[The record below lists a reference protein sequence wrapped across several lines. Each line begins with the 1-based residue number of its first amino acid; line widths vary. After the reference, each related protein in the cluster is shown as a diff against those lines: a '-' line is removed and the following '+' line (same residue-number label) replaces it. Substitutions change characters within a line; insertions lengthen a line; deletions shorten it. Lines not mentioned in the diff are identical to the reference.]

1 MVQIATDDLLR
12 ALKRCKGIA
21 KQELLIKE
29 PTQFNEFR
37 KAHAEARREIYT
49 KLIDLVETSDI
60 ENACAF
66 AFKEYQASLGS
77 SDDDPTL
84 RGRFQALEMFFTIIG
99 IDRNQLDDYKM
110 NNQDFFQLLSTA
122 SQPAT
127 DYCMQ

>member
-1 MVQIATDDLLR
+1 MVQIAADDLLR

-66 AFKEYQASLGS
+66 AFKEYQPLSES
-77 SDDDPTL
+77 SDDPTL
-84 RGRFQALEMFFTIIG
+84 RGRIQALEMFFNIMG
-99 IDRNQLDDYKM
+99 IDRNQLNECKM
-110 NNQDFFQLLSTA
+110 NNLDFCQLLSIT
-122 SQPAT
+122 SQPT
-127 DYCMQ
+127 IDYCMQ

>member
-1 MVQIATDDLLR
+1 MVPIAADDLLR

-29 PTQFNEFR
+29 PAQFNEVR
-37 KAHAEARREIYT
+37 KAHAEARREIYA

-66 AFKEYQASLGS
+66 AFKEYQSLAES
-77 SDDDPTL
+77 SNDPII
-84 RGRFQALEMFFTIIG
+84 RGRTQALEMFFNILG
-99 IDRNQLDDYKM
+99 IDREQLNEYKTNQIDLI
-110 NNQDFFQLLSTA
+110 QLLSATP
-122 SQPAT
+122 QPST

>member
-1 MVQIATDDLLR
+1 MVQVATDDLLR

-29 PTQFNEFR
+29 PAQYNEAR

-66 AFKEYQASLGS
+66 AFKEYQGLTGS
-77 SDDDPTL
+77 GNDPGVK
-84 RGRFQALEMFFTIIG
+84 GRFQALEMFFNVLG
-99 IDRNQLDDYKM
+99 IDHNQLNESKT
-110 NNQDFFQLLSTA
+110 NNIDILQLLNTVT
-122 SQPAT
+122 QPSA
-127 DYCMQ
+127 DFCIQ

>member
-1 MVQIATDDLLR
+1 MVQIAADDLLR

-29 PTQFNEFR
+29 PAQFNEVR
-37 KAHAEARREIYT
+37 KAHAKARREVYT

-66 AFKEYQASLGS
+66 AFKEYQSLAIS
-77 SDDDPTL
+77 SNDPII
-84 RGRFQALEMFFTIIG
+84 RGRAQALEMFFNVLG
-99 IDRNQLDDYKM
+99 IDRDQLNEYKTNQIDI
-110 NNQDFFQLLSTA
+110 FQLLNTTA
-122 SQPAT
+122 QPST

>member
-29 PTQFNEFR
+29 PAQFNEAR
-37 KAHAEARREIYT
+37 KAHAEARREIYA
-49 KLIDLVETSDI
+49 KLIDLVESSDI

-66 AFKEYQASLGS
+66 AFKEYQSLAES
-77 SDDDPTL
+77 SNDPII
-84 RGRFQALEMFFTIIG
+84 RGRTQALEMFFNVLG
-99 IDRNQLDDYKM
+99 IDRNQLSEYKT
-110 NNQDFFQLLSTA
+110 NQVDIFQLLSA
-122 SQPAT
+122 MPQPST

>member
-29 PTQFNEFR
+29 PAQYNEAR
-37 KAHAEARREIYT
+37 KAHAEARREIYA

-66 AFKEYQASLGS
+66 AFEKYQELTEC
-77 SDDDPTL
+77 DDPDVK
-84 RGRFQALEMFFTIIG
+84 GRLQALEMFFNVLG
-99 IDRNQLDDYKM
+99 IDHNQLSGIITNRHDI
-110 NNQDFFQLLSTA
+110 FQLLNTANQSTA
-122 SQPAT
+122 
-127 DYCMQ
+127 DFCMQ

>member
-29 PTQFNEFR
+29 PAQYNEAR

-66 AFKEYQASLGS
+66 AFKEYQDLSESS
-77 SDDDPTL
+77 SDPDI
-84 RGRFQALEMFFTIIG
+84 RGRFQALEMFFNVLG
-99 IDRNQLDDYKM
+99 IEHNQLNEYKT
-110 NNQDFFQLLSTA
+110 NHIDIFQLLNTAPRPST
-122 SQPAT
+122 
-127 DYCMQ
+127 DFCMQ

>member
-29 PTQFNEFR
+29 PTQLNEFR

-66 AFKEYQASLGS
+66 AFKEYQALSES
-77 SDDDPTL
+77 SDDPIL
-84 RGRFQALEMFFTIIG
+84 RGRFQALEMFFNIIG
-99 IDRNQLDDYKM
+99 IDRNLLNKYKM
-110 NNQDFFQLLSTA
+110 NNLDFCQFLSTA

>member
-1 MVQIATDDLLR
+1 MIQIATDDLLR

-29 PTQFNEFR
+29 PTQFNEVR

-66 AFKEYQASLGS
+66 AFKEYQSLAESS
-77 SDDDPTL
+77 SDPNV
-84 RGRFQALEMFFTIIG
+84 RGRSQALEMFFNILG
-99 IDRNQLDDYKM
+99 IDRNQLNEYKT
-110 NNQDFFQLLSTA
+110 NEFDIFQLMNTA
-122 SQPAT
+122 IQAST
-127 DYCMQ
+127 DYCVQ

>member
-1 MVQIATDDLLR
+1 MVQIAQDDLLR

-29 PTQFNEFR
+29 PSQYNEAR

-66 AFKEYQASLGS
+66 AFNEYQNLIEDSN
-77 SDDDPTL
+77 DPDTK
-84 RGRFQALEMFFTIIG
+84 GRYQALEMFFNVLG
-99 IDRNQLDDYKM
+99 IDHNRLQEYKFNQVEIV
-110 NNQDFFQLLSTA
+110 QLLNTVSYP
-122 SQPAT
+122 PA
-127 DYCMQ
+127 DLCIQ

>member
-29 PTQFNEFR
+29 PTQYNEAR
-37 KAHAEARREIYT
+37 KAHAEARREIYA

-66 AFKEYQASLGS
+66 AFKEYQNLSESCAN
-77 SDDDPTL
+77 PAEK
-84 RGRFQALEMFFTIIG
+84 GRFQALEMFFNILG
-99 IDRNQLDDYKM
+99 IDHNRLNESKINHIDI
-110 NNQDFFQLLSTA
+110 FQLLSMDT
-122 SQPAT
+122 QPSA
-127 DYCMQ
+127 DLCIQ

>member
-29 PTQFNEFR
+29 PAQYNEAR
-37 KAHAEARREIYT
+37 KAHAEARREIYA

-66 AFKEYQASLGS
+66 AFREYQDLTES
-77 SDDDPTL
+77 SGDPKIK
-84 RGRFQALEMFFTIIG
+84 GRFQALEMFFTVLG
-99 IDRNQLDDYKM
+99 IDHTQLNEYKT
-110 NNQDFFQLLSTA
+110 NHIDIFQLLNTANLPST
-122 SQPAT
+122 
-127 DYCMQ
+127 DLCMQ